1 MNIIN
6 EQEIDDEINNYG
18 SSITLIIKNGTFND
32 YGDESC
38 STTSI
43 TFVAVHNDISGE
55 EDFNKEGIYSPGDK
69 VFFAKH
75 DQENLDNGNEII
87 YNSNSFRINQVV
99 NHHIQEQDYVK
110 EVRCIKVK

>member
-18 SSITLIIKNGTFND
+18 TSITLIIKNGTVND

-43 TFVAVHNDISGE
+43 TFVAIHNDMSGE
-55 EDFNKEGIYSPGDK
+55 EDFNKEGIYNPGDK

-75 DQENLDNGNEII
+75 DQTDLEEGNEIK
-87 YNSNSFRINQVV
+87 YGSEYFRINQVI
-99 NHHIQEQDYVK
+99 NHHLQEQDYVK
-110 EVRCIKVK
+110 EVRCIKIK